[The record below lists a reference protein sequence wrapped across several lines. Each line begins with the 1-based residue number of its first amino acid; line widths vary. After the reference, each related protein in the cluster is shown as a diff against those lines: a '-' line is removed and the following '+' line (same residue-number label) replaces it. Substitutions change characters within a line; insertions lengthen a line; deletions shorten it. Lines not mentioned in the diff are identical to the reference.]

1 MDNIEQV
8 KSLARDGDSQSS
20 IALGD
25 YYSKLDG
32 TDNTK
37 QAIFWYENSFS
48 NNSINN
54 HALYSLINILRAYVI
69 AVADTST
76 GFLALPED
84 MIDEM
89 EEYIA
94 KWEKHLTTAMKI
106 YQDNKS
112 FFSTQQC
119 NFILMAAKDLLYY
132 RGVFLYHRKNYKDS
146 YKYFEGQE
154 EERFLIGK
162 YVSELKL
169 ANSDQATA
177 IARKIETYLKSNTQ
191 YLQNVSENPTQETM
205 TMFAVSEASLRV
217 GKSLLIF
224 AQPYL
229 KFCDLTELIKN
240 FPEVEPTDT
249 LKCPKCNNV
258 LPNTCKFCNVCGTA
272 LIQKPAASP
281 SLIQCPKCNNM
292 LPDTSKFCNACGT
305 QLHTQQLTEQTE
317 AVRID
322 KSQNTDAQKTAPN
335 YAEALVLAANYYREG
350 EGVDKDLDK
359 AKLLY
364 NKLLD
369 ADKNNAK
376 ALYGLAYCYYDED
389 NKEKDREL
397 RLSLLKKSADLGY
410 ATAQCSLGWEYAIL
424 DDYKQSVFWYEKA
437 AAQDDTDALEDLGFL
452 ALFEEGASQFISKQ
466 KGFEYLNKS
475 YSLGNFKSAST
486 LGLAY
491 YHCPDESLR
500 DYKKAL
506 YFNKMAAMAGDE
518 DSACM
523 VAEAYDEGLGTDVD
537 YYESIMWR
545 IKSAEMGNETALL
558 VLSAIFY
565 DIDSTKFKM
574 KLKPEEMEKILISAS
589 DICRNACYTLAMKYE
604 KGDFGK
610 IDKEKAVFY
619 CQKFK
624 TIKPNERAADY
635 QDDDNAAMDW
645 LVDFRQL
652 ASNKCSVAIAKWN
665 FDKVEPSDLQSKKEA
680 IEMLEKNISETN
692 DIRSM
697 RVLASIYCGI
707 TTVKDIIEDH
717 TISLVSEPLLHDYKK
732 ATDLLEKGISLGDEE
747 CKNILKE
754 YCSMISELKL

>member
-84 MIDEM
+84 MKDEVG
-89 EEYIA
+89 EFIV
-94 KWEKHLTTAMKI
+94 KWQKHLTMAMDI
-106 YQDNKS
+106 YNNDSN

-119 NFILMAAKDLLYY
+119 DFILLAAKDFLYY
-132 RGVFLYHRKNYKDS
+132 RGVFLYHKENYKDS
-146 YKYFEGQE
+146 INCFDGQDE
-154 EERFLIGK
+154 VRFFIGK
-162 YVSELKL
+162 YVCELKL
-169 ANSDQATA
+169 ASEDQKIT
-177 IARKIETYLKSNTQ
+177 IARKIEAYLKSNTQ
-191 YLQNVSENPTQETM
+191 YLQSVSDNPTQEIM
-205 TMFAVSEASLRV
+205 TMFAVSEAALHV

-229 KFCDLTELIKN
+229 KYCDLTQLINN

-475 YSLGNFKSAST
+475 YLLGNFKAVSI

-491 YHCPDESLR
+491 YNCSDESLR

-523 VAEAYDEGLGTDVD
+523 VAEAYAEGLGTDVD

-545 IKSAEMGNETALL
+545 IKAAEMGNDTSLL
-558 VLSAIFY
+558 VLTGIFY

-574 KLKPEEMEKILISAS
+574 KLKPEEMEKVLIAAS
-589 DICRNACYTLAMKYE
+589 DICRNACYNLAVKYE

-619 CQKFK
+619 GQKFK

-645 LVDFRQL
+645 LVNERQL
-652 ASNKCSVAIAKWN
+652 RANICTVAITKWN
-665 FDKVEPSDLQSKKEA
+665 FDKVEPSDLQLKKEA
-680 IEMLEKNISETN
+680 IKELEENISKSN
-692 DIRSM
+692 DMRSI

-707 TTVKDIIEDH
+707 TRVKDIIEDH
-717 TISLVSEPLLHDYKK
+717 TISLVSEPLLLDYKK
-732 ATDLLEKGISLGDEE
+732 AADLLDKGISLGDEE